1 MNPPAKHPHFD
12 ALLNKARALP
22 AIVTAV
28 VHPVDELSLKGAMDA
43 TCAGHI
49 QPTLIAPKA
58 RLLAAAAKLGL
69 SLDDCRCIDVPHSHA
84 AAEKAVELV
93 RAGKADAIMKGAL
106 HTDEVMDAAIDKEKG
121 IRTERRMSHVF
132 VLDVASYPKPLLIA
146 DAAINIYPD
155 LLTKRDIVQN
165 TIELAH
171 ALGVPMPKVA
181 ILSAVET
188 VNPKITSTV
197 DAAALCK
204 MAERGQI
211 RGGILDGPLAFD
223 NAISAKAAHAKGIIS
238 PVAGDADILIAP
250 DMEAGNMIAKQLEYL
265 AGAEAAGIVLGA
277 RVPIML
283 TSRADGALSRVV
295 SAALAQLLVHHH
307 LRMKV

>member
-1 MNPPAKHPHFD
+1 
-12 ALLNKARALP
+12 
-22 AIVTAV
+22 
-28 VHPVDELSLKGAMDA
+28 
-43 TCAGHI
+43 
-49 QPTLIAPKA
+49 
-58 RLLAAAAKLGL
+58 
-69 SLDDCRCIDVPHSHA
+69 
-84 AAEKAVELV
+84 
-93 RAGKADAIMKGAL
+93 
-106 HTDEVMDAAIDKEKG
+106 
-121 IRTERRMSHVF
+121 MSHVF

-155 LLTKRDIVQN
+155 LMTKRDIVQN

-171 ALGVPMPKVA
+171 ALGVPTPKVA

-211 RGGILDGPLAFD
+211 KGGILDGPLAFD
-223 NAISAKAAHAKGIIS
+223 NAISAKAAHAKGIRS

-295 SAALAQLLVHHH
+295 SAVLAQLLVYHR
-307 LRMKV
+307 LQAKK

>member
-1 MNPPAKHPHFD
+1 MNAPAKHPHFD

-22 AIVTAV
+22 AIATAV

-58 RLLAAAAKLGL
+58 RLLAAAAKLGI
-69 SLDDCRCIDVPHSHA
+69 SLDDRCCIDVPHSHA